1 MPSTKIQT
9 LSHHAGH
16 LPTRCVLPSIAHHVI
31 LEPSQLYFPDPFAF
45 WPLVSLGHWKV
56 SWRTEWQVPPLCFW
70 KTFWLTWWLPAPPSL
85 VALTTATTVALGSCR
100 GLSGPDSLG
109 SAMAAAGHPSL
120 RHLLLLFPLL
130 IFPFSLFWPFQ
141 HFYNWPPAF
150 NALFAIPNEV
160 SVFSKRALNDT
171 AFGIRNP
178 APLMGVKAGL
188 ADLMRLESSEGGPH
202 PQGTVGSAFGP

>member
-1 MPSTKIQT
+1 M
-9 LSHHAGH
+9 A
-16 LPTRCVLPSIAHHVI
+16 RA
-31 LEPSQLYFPDPFAF
+31 
-45 WPLVSLGHWKV
+45 
-56 SWRTEWQVPPLCFW
+56 
-70 KTFWLTWWLPAPPSL
+70 PSL
-85 VALTTATTVALGSCR
+85 LLEDVLADLVAASSTLFGGSDNSNDSGPWQLQ

-160 SVFSKRALNDT
+160 SVFSKQALNDT